1 MRGAAIGLPSPLRE
15 LMALSRMNP
24 RERDGKRSFWGRPS
38 RALPD
43 RDIPRREN
51 NASRPSP
58 VGGVN
63 ELVKYADV
71 VPGALPAAEKT
82 QMHPALYWLT
92 IIL

>member
-43 RDIPRREN
+43 RNIPRREN

-71 VPGALPAAEKT
+71 VPGALPAAEK
-82 QMHPALYWLT
+82 PRCIPLYWLT